1 MLDEDQLPVIVPI
14 QKEEMGKEKDIQKHQ
29 VVISITQDEWKNIV
43 KTFEIEEAL
52 IKPMDVLK
60 DRQNIQESSQ
70 ISRQGKGKG
79 KKSKVIS

>member
-1 MLDEDQLPVIVPI
+1 MSLVILYPMLLNNFHAIFVKYIIFLQ
-14 QKEEMGKEKDIQKHQ
+14 
-29 VVISITQDEWKNIV
+29 NIV